1 MDTSIRASNR
11 CLPEGVGMGDKTK
24 LLIIEDDADLV
35 KALELYFARA
45 GYAVFTAANGLEGLQ
60 TLFNERPDMVIL
72 DIAMPKLDGW
82 EVCRRI
88 RELSQVPIVILTARV
103 QEEERVKGLKLGADD
118 YVVKPF
124 SLKELEAR
132 LEAVLRRSRAAKP
145 MKDGVI
151 FANKELVIDSDRL
164 IVTRDGRH
172 VELTPTELRL
182 LLYLAENEGRVLT
195 HRQILEKIWGA
206 EYVDDVDYVKLFVYR
221 LRRKIETDA
230 ESPKYILSERGIG
243 YRFVNPVT

>member
-1 MDTSIRASNR
+1 
-11 CLPEGVGMGDKTK
+11 MGEKTK

-35 KALELYFARA
+35 KALELYFSRA
-45 GYAVFTAANGLEGLQ
+45 GYEVVTAANGLEGLQ
-60 TLFNERPDMVIL
+60 VLYKERPDIVIL

-88 RELSQVPIVILTARV
+88 RELSQVPVVILTARV
-103 QEEERVKGLKLGADD
+103 QEDERVKGLKLGADD

-132 LEAVLRRSRAAKP
+132 LEAVLRRARAARP
-145 MKDGVI
+145 MKEGVI
-151 FANKELVIDSDRL
+151 FANNELVIDSDRL
-164 IVTRDGRH
+164 IVTREGRH

-182 LLYLAENEGRVLT
+182 LLFLAENEGRVLT
-195 HRQILEKIWGA
+195 HKQILEKIWGA

-221 LRRKIETDA
+221 LRRKIESDA
-230 ESPKYILSERGIG
+230 ENPRYILSERGIG

>member
-1 MDTSIRASNR
+1 
-11 CLPEGVGMGDKTK
+11 MGDKTK

-35 KALELYFARA
+35 KALELYFSRA
-45 GYAVFTAANGLEGLQ
+45 NYAVFTAANGLEGLQ
-60 TLFNERPDMVIL
+60 TLYNERPDMVIL

-103 QEEERVKGLKLGADD
+103 QEEERIKGLKLGADD

-132 LEAVLRRSRAAKP
+132 LEAVLRRSKAARP
-145 MKDGVI
+145 MKEGVI
-151 FANKELVIDSDRL
+151 FANQELVIDSDRL
-164 IVTRDGRH
+164 IVTRDGKH

-206 EYVDDVDYVKLFVYR
+206 EYADDADYVKLFVYR
-221 LRRKIETDA
+221 LRRKIEADA

-243 YRFVNPVT
+243 YRFVNPAQ

>member
-1 MDTSIRASNR
+1 
-11 CLPEGVGMGDKTK
+11 MGEKTK

-35 KALELYFARA
+35 KALELYFSRA
-45 GYAVFTAANGLEGLQ
+45 GYEVVTAANGLEGLQ
-60 TLFNERPDMVIL
+60 VLYKERPDIVIL

-103 QEEERVKGLKLGADD
+103 QEDERVKGLKLGADD

-124 SLKELEAR
+124 SLKELDAR
-132 LEAVLRRSRAAKP
+132 LEAVLRRARAARPIKE
-145 MKDGVI
+145 GVI
-151 FANKELVIDSDRL
+151 FANNELVIDSDRL
-164 IVTRDGRH
+164 IVTREGRH

-182 LLYLAENEGRVLT
+182 LLFLAENEGRVLT
-195 HRQILEKIWGA
+195 HKQILEKIWGA

-221 LRRKIETDA
+221 LRRKIEADA
-230 ESPKYILSERGIG
+230 ENPRYILSERGIG